1 MRRNEMNINYED
13 DYLKPIDFEEKDK
26 NEVSK
31 RSLKTIGKVMYSQDD
46 YGFGK
51 YKKALKHTMNYDW
64 LQMFLEE
71 MADGLKYIQ
80 NEMDRKKIIIEV
92 LEYGLGSNDPK
103 FSIQTAL
110 KILKTEGTGK

>member
-1 MRRNEMNINYED
+1 MNINYED
-13 DYLKPIDFEEKDK
+13 DYLKPINFKEKNK
-26 NEVSK
+26 NAVSD
-31 RSLKTIGKVMYSQDD
+31 RTLKTIKKVMYSQDD
-46 YGFGK
+46 YGFEK
-51 YKKALKHTMNYDW
+51 YKKTLRHTMNYDW

-80 NEMDRKKIIIEV
+80 NEMDRKKLIIEV
-92 LEYGLGSNDPK
+92 LEFGLESNDPK